1 VSKANYPASTSGRIT
16 IIVPVYGDWPSLK
29 SCVQAVIEHTN
40 PAQFDVLLV
49 NDNGP
54 DADEIEAGLR
64 GLIYGHPNMRYE
76 RNATNLGFVQTC
88 NRAVYDLDHSGNNV
102 LLLNSDTRLTAGAL
116 QEMQAVLDLSPHHG
130 AVCPRSND
138 ATIATI
144 PFFRRQANEP
154 RSAERSIDVYTN
166 TVSRLPRYY
175 ISPVAVGFCLLIR
188 RSLIDEFELFDEIFG
203 RGYSEENDFCLRVNA
218 FGYSSLI
225 ANHAFVYHEGSSS
238 FGPAERARLDE
249 AHSVI
254 VRERYPHYPASVV
267 TFIHHDYSAA
277 DRFADLL
284 SPHSDDLVR
293 TVLVDLRDLDEPTG
307 HEASRIAADLT
318 AIAIANANG
327 NPTAVTTTITVA
339 TRFLTIGNLEL
350 SSVGLQTIDPD
361 RIEQVFDVGVALS
374 LITSCAQLA
383 TFNRHCLRWLIV
395 ARELEH
401 LRSWATRA
409 AHPAA
414 SVAARLTLK
423 HADVVLWESPEIC
436 SETERFLAIDSS
448 AGATAVLTASTAST
462 ADIARELHNLI
473 ARSSHE
479 TDSERLEKRNQEIGD
494 IVKVD
499 SAARHEQE
507 RTTVESIESSG
518 AYQFSRKISKL
529 VAPLRRLVRRH

>member
-188 RSLIDEFELFDEIFG
+188 RSLIDNYGLFDEIFG
-203 RGYSEENDFCLRVNA
+203 KGYSEENDFCLRVNA

-267 TFIHHDYSAA
+267 SFIQHDYTSA

-284 SPHSDDLVR
+284 TPDFGDSDR
-293 TVLVDLRDLDEPTG
+293 TVLIDLRDLKEPMG
-307 HEASRIAADLT
+307 HEASVIAANIT
-318 AIAIANANG
+318 AIAHAA
-327 NPTAVTTTITVA
+327 AATTKITVA
-339 TRFLTIGNLEL
+339 TRFHTIGDLGF
-350 SSVGLQTIDPD
+350 SSLGIHAVDPD
-361 RIEQVFDVGVALS
+361 HIEQVFDVGITLS
-374 LITSCAQLA
+374 LTTNPQQLTA
-383 TFNRHCLRWLIV
+383 LNRYCLRWLMV
-395 ARELEH
+395 VLDLPE

-409 AHPAA
+409 TNPAA
-414 SVAARLTLK
+414 HLVARLAVK
-423 HADVVLWESPEIC
+423 NADVVMWESAHAQTEI
-436 SETERFLAIDSS
+436 EDFLAVNERTGTMVLSTVGVIEELQRLLDPKSQKID
-448 AGATAVLTASTAST
+448 LP
-462 ADIARELHNLI
+462 
-473 ARSSHE
+473 
-479 TDSERLEKRNQEIGD
+479 RLESRSREVGD
-494 IVKVD
+494 VALVD
-499 SAARHEQE
+499 EAARQQRE
-507 RTTVESIESSG
+507 TAALTLIMSSG
-518 AYQFSRKISKL
+518 SYRLARKIAAIGLRLRGFSR
-529 VAPLRRLVRRH
+529 R